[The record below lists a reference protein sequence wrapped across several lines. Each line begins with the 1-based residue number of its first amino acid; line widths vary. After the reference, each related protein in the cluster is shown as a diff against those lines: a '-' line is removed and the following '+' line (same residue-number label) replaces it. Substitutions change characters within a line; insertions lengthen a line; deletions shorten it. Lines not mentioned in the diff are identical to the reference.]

1 MKITRLILILFLLL
15 AGASN
20 VQAQVNR
27 NVGRSYDTPNKKK
40 KNIDYVAL
48 SVQQLSK
55 ELTLDGFQEA
65 VIKDILKSSTVE
77 QEKILL
83 LEIPNESKNE
93 QLLAVRDE
101 VNKKI
106 IAVLTPIQIEKFEE
120 MKEKAKKK

>member
-1 MKITRLILILFLLL
+1 MKITRLVLILFLLL